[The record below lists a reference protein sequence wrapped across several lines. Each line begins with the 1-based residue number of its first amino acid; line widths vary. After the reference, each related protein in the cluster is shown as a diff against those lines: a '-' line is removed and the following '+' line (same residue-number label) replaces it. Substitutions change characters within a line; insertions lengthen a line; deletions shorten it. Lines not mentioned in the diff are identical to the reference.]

1 MNFQEL
7 IEQKKLLIADN
18 KKTVEEIYADRNI
31 MPDRERT
38 FWNPADERNKGYADP
53 ADSPL
58 YKERC
63 PKQCGRFDGGNRS
76 CRHHCDRSWYD
87 NHDRNIEKY
96 RQLEAKHIRPL
107 HDKNAR
113 LEKEII
119 VLQEKAKLPL
129 LRQQLLT
136 ATSEYHELSP
146 NDPEFRQKQI
156 DQKKSLYEKS
166 VALDALE
173 RKHNMFGNLPS
184 VKRDPIIVTP
194 EPITITHP
202 AEIIHK
208 PLTIGSLD
216 FDYTKLAIGGAA
228 IVGILA
234 LIIWRFK

>member
-1 MNFQEL
+1 MTLQEL
-7 IEQKKLLIADN
+7 IAEKELQIKDLQNTISELYGDNTLIPA
-18 KKTVEEIYADRNI
+18 
-31 MPDRERT
+31 PQERLAQ
-38 FWNPADERNKGYADP
+38 N
-53 ADSPL
+53 DS
-58 YKERC
+58 RC
-63 PKQCGRFDGGNRS
+63 PRECGRFDGGNRS
-76 CRHHCDRSWYD
+76 CRNHCDLNYYQSY
-87 NHDRNIEKY
+87 DRNKEL
-96 RQLEAKHIRPL
+96 RQQAINRHITPVIKQQENL
-107 HDKNAR
+107 K
-113 LEKEII
+113 KEII
-119 VLQEKAKLPL
+119 VLEEKAKLPL

-136 ATSEYHELSP
+136 ATSEYQQLSP

-166 VALDALE
+166 VALDTLE

-208 PLTIGSLD
+208 PITIGSLD

>member
-1 MNFQEL
+1 MTFQEL

-31 MPDRERT
+31 MPDREQT
-38 FWNPADERNKGYADP
+38 FLRLSNDDP
-53 ADSPL
+53 
-58 YKERC
+58 RC
-63 PKQCGRFDGGNRS
+63 PKQCGRFRDADGSEGNRS
-76 CRHHCDRSWYD
+76 CRHHCDQGYYMGREKG
-87 NHDRNIEKY
+87 IEKF